1 MLSFVL
7 HRMLCLP
14 KITPGRCKRILTV
27 LLTLFFF
34 LRPGTLTILTS
45 SSNFNVRMAIFVQ
58 RCKYTQLKY
67 NTCVFARACRGRDV
81 NV

>member
-14 KITPGRCKRILTV
+14 MITPGRCKRILTV

-34 LRPGTLTILTS
+34 RAGTLTILTS
-45 SSNFNVRMAIFVQ
+45 SSKFYFNGDICVSLQVHPIKIKYLGFSRVR
-58 RCKYTQLKY
+58 K
-67 NTCVFARACRGRDV
+67 GRDV
-81 NV
+81 NE